1 MNTRLVDSG
10 QLIVVVALGISSFQ
24 IFPKKKKGL
33 AGGTQQTLVNQLEM
47 VAGGKFELTT
57 FGL

>member
-10 QLIVVVALGISSFQ
+10 QLSRCFTNKF
-24 IFPKKKKGL
+24 FPNLSQKEEGL
-33 AGGTQQTLVNQLEM
+33 AGGTQQALVNQLEM
-47 VAGGKFELTT
+47 VAEGKFELTT